1 MRNHRVSKDRNED
14 VERTWKTHRIRGS
27 RWRGQDDS
35 IAGAVCRSTNSRCEN
50 IVAVVSR
57 KGDRHAGESHLPDT
71 SSAGIVL
78 SKHLERGEVSPNEI
92 DTFAGLS
99 NEYADLASAQSAVC
113 HVERLRND
121 ASLEDVLNNVL
132 NLIGPSN

>member
-78 SKHLERGEVSPNEI
+78 SKHLERGQPSTPAHRSPHRHNR
-92 DTFAGLS
+92 ARH
-99 NEYADLASAQSAVC
+99 SAC
-113 HVERLRND
+113 TPGWNMGD
-121 ASLEDVLNNVL
+121 
-132 NLIGPSN
+132 